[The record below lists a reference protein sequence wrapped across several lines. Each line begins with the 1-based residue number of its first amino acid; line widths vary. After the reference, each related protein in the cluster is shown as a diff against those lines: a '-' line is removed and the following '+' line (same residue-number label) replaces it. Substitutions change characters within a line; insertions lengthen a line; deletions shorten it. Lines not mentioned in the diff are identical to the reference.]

1 MNNSGNNQFGLSE
14 RSMVTLFSI
23 FKRYPDITEVYI
35 FGSRALGTYKIG
47 SDIDLVV
54 MNNGL
59 QPKSISN
66 VLADCSES
74 SLPVSVDLIDF
85 NALSNADLIGHIKRV
100 GVLFYRS

>member
-1 MNNSGNNQFGLSE
+1 MNNSGINQFGLSE
-14 RSMVTLFSI
+14 RSMETLFSI
-23 FKRYPDITEVYI
+23 FKRYPDITEVHL

-54 MNNGL
+54 MNKGL

-74 SLPVSVDLIDF
+74 SLPVSVDLVEFNSLTNAEFID
-85 NALSNADLIGHIKRV
+85 HIKRV
-100 GVLFYRS
+100 SVLFYKK

>member
-1 MNNSGNNQFGLSE
+1 
-14 RSMVTLFSI
+14 MVTLYSI
-23 FKRYPDITEVYI
+23 FKRYTDITEVYI

-59 QPKSISN
+59 QPKSISS

-74 SLPVSVDLIDF
+74 SLPVSVDLVDLHALT
-85 NALSNADLIGHIKRV
+85 NAEFIAHIKRV
-100 GVLFYRS
+100 GVVFYKR